1 MAKDRIPD
9 QTIEDN
15 SFADGDILHGSD
27 INKIITI
34 FKEGI
39 NKNKTDLNRMLT
51 GSEYFFIAD
60 KLSGLEALL
69 EERTPSDGQR
79 GYVFNNHDPEGSLEV
94 YVYNEDTGWKFLQ
107 SRLRLDVGVDIQTS
121 DDPPTNQIVG
131 DFWYDTSD

>member
-1 MAKDRIPD
+1 MAKDRITD
-9 QTIEDN
+9 QSIEAN
-15 SFADGDILHGSD
+15 FSNGEVLRGED
-27 INKIITI
+27 INQIITV

-60 KLSGLEALL
+60 DLSGLTALL
-69 EERTPSDGQR
+69 SERTPLDGQR
-79 GYVFNNHDPEGSLEV
+79 GYVFNNKEAEGSLEV
-94 YVYNEDTGWKFLQ
+94 YVYNEETGWEFLQ

-121 DDPPTNQIVG
+121 DTPPTNQIVG

>member
-1 MAKDRIPD
+1 MAKDRITD
-9 QTIEDN
+9 QTIEADF
-15 SFADGDILHGSD
+15 SDGDILYGAD
-27 INKIITI
+27 INKIISV

-60 KLSGLEALL
+60 NISGLEALL
-69 EERTPSDGQR
+69 EERTPLDGQR
-79 GYVFNNHDPEGSLEV
+79 GYVFNNHDPEGSLAV
-94 YVYNEDTGWKFLQ
+94 YVYNDSASRWEFLQ

-121 DDPPTNQIVG
+121 DTPPTNQIVG

>member
-1 MAKDRIPD
+1 MAKDRITD

-15 SFADGDILHGSD
+15 RFSDGEILYGEHL
-27 INKIITI
+27 NEIIRV
-34 FKEGI
+34 FKAGI

-60 KLSGLEALL
+60 NISGLEALL
-69 EERTPSDGQR
+69 SERTPLDGQR

-94 YVYNEDTGWKFLQ
+94 YVYNETTGWEFLS

-121 DDPPTNQIVG
+121 NTPPTNQIVG
-131 DFWYDTSD
+131 DFWFDTGD

>member
-1 MAKDRIPD
+1 MAKDRSTD
-9 QTIEDN
+9 QTIEADF
-15 SFADGDILHGSD
+15 SDGDILYGAD
-27 INKIITI
+27 INKIISV

-60 KLSGLEALL
+60 DPSGLTALL
-69 EERTPSDGQR
+69 LERTPLDGQR
-79 GYVFNNHDPEGSLEV
+79 GYVFNNKEAEGSLEV
-94 YVYNEDTGWKFLQ
+94 YVYNEETSVWEFLQ

-121 DDPPTNQIVG
+121 DTPPTNQIVG